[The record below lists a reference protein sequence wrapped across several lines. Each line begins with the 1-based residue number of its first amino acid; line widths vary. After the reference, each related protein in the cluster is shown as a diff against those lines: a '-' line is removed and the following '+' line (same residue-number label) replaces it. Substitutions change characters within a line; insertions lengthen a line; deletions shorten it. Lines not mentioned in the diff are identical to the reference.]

1 MMSSSHNAEGF
12 ETTEKNVFLTG
23 LPDSG
28 KSTVM
33 IRCIE
38 KLRRRG
44 LAVGGIATPE
54 VRVRGRR
61 VGFDVVDV
69 ASGFKALMAGVE
81 VSSSYRV
88 GKYGVDVVAFESIAL
103 PALEHIERISDLG
116 AIDEI
121 GRMELLSEQFKK
133 RVDELLMR
141 EKPVLAVLHRNYV
154 KSYGSEGIL
163 YEVTQENRDSLVDM
177 VTSHIVGLLE

>member
-23 LPDSG
+23 LPGSG

-81 VSSSYRV
+81 VSSSFRV

-103 PALEHIERISDLG
+103 PALEHAERISDLV